1 MHTNI
6 ISFSPDLIAKIVRC
20 VEDAVGDDIQADI
33 QRNDLQTR
41 NSVPARIWDLLN
53 TNVIKTLDTEDCT
66 IAKAHRG
73 PWEML
78 VIFEKSSQC
87 ILTFMREKRFTEL
100 CKRQRQRKRMHYIDM
115 MARQFNQDLLADQQ
129 QLCLIPHEFSD
140 EERLAELVQ
149 TLLRDLGS
157 NVDIVRHHV
166 LVLFDTVG
174 YRLTNIRAVMVTPSL
189 DIAQGSEH
197 DWSMYINADESIV
210 VEKFPILQHRRT
222 IPDVGFPLQPKLWL
236 ARKAN
241 PKDGLR
247 KLPLKKTANRLAI

>member
-6 ISFSPDLIAKIVRC
+6 ISFSPDLIVKIVRC

-87 ILTFMREKRFTEL
+87 ILTLHAGKTIHRIMQATAAAQTDALHR
-100 CKRQRQRKRMHYIDM
+100 YDGS
-115 MARQFNQDLLADQQ
+115 
-129 QLCLIPHEFSD
+129 P
-140 EERLAELVQ
+140 VQ
-149 TLLRDLGS
+149 PGS
-157 NVDIVRHHV
+157 FGR
-166 LVLFDTVG
+166 
-174 YRLTNIRAVMVTPSL
+174 S
-189 DIAQGSEH
+189 
-197 DWSMYINADESIV
+197 
-210 VEKFPILQHRRT
+210 
-222 IPDVGFPLQPKLWL
+222 
-236 ARKAN
+236 
-241 PKDGLR
+241 
-247 KLPLKKTANRLAI
+247 TAALSHSS